1 MASRSRL
8 VPALA
13 KKDKDDALRLRR
25 VWSAPPDTG
34 TLHKRRAY
42 ASRLL
47 HAEVESL
54 GGVQA
59 LGPLAVA
66 SAVDGFLSLRA
77 PHVCSAF
84 VARVCAVAD
93 ADADAPQK
101 PPVAVSSSLL
111 GRLAVQFASSRFRDQ
126 SAEME
131 GLLRARLLPPPEA
144 GDVSEEAL
152 ATGYEALV
160 ACRVLRKDTGGLEA
174 VLAEMRARGVPL
186 TNKMRAEMLGVSG
199 YQRGMR
205 ILAGLAV
212 NSAPLN
218 AAVVARAIR
227 LAAGDPAR
235 VPRAEAL
242 YASLPQMHV
251 APDVRVF
258 HGLLHVYATCGD
270 VDGCLRVSRE
280 MHEAGFA
287 ITSVAYACSLSACV
301 AKAETPGDR
310 QEVLAERIYGHCV
323 ASGLC
328 GPEIFTATM
337 LVYAQTR
344 NADAARTL
352 LRSFAEVVGPVHKA
366 NPTTLAAYAV
376 AQGA

>member
-1 MASRSRL
+1 MASRSL
-8 VPALA
+8 V
-13 KKDKDDALRLRR
+13 KKDKANALRLRR
-25 VWSAPPDTG
+25 LWSAPPDTG

-42 ASRLL
+42 SSRLL
-47 HAEVESL
+47 QAEVETL
-54 GGVQA
+54 GGVGA

-66 SAVDGFLSLRA
+66 SAVDGFLSLRV

-84 VARVCAVAD
+84 VARVCAA
-93 ADADAPQK
+93 AAAAPQK
-101 PPVAVSSSLL
+101 AAVAVPSSLL

-126 SAEME
+126 STEME

-144 GDVSEEAL
+144 TGADVPTEAL
-152 ATGYEALV
+152 TTGYEALV
-160 ACRVLRKDTGGLEA
+160 ACCVLRKDAEGLPE
-174 VLAEMRARGVPL
+174 VMAEMRARGVPL
-186 TNKMRAEMLGVSG
+186 TNKMRAELLGLGG
-199 YQRGMR
+199 YERGMR
-205 ILAGLAV
+205 ILSGLAV
-212 NSAPLN
+212 HGAPLN
-218 AAVVARAIR
+218 ASVVARAIR
-227 LAAGDPAR
+227 LVAGDPAR

-242 YASLPQMHV
+242 YASLPQLHV

-258 HGLLHVYATCGD
+258 HALLHVYSTCGD

-310 QEVLAERIYGHCV
+310 HEMLAERIHGHCV

-328 GPEIFTATM
+328 GPEIFTAMM

-344 NADAARTL
+344 NADAAHAL

-366 NPTTLAAYAV
+366 NPTILAAYAV